1 MVWNRLMGDEPLIAR
16 EIAERMLWILRAYPD
31 VVQVGD
37 ASEYDNRRGPGIR
50 VSFDVSLPPGAQVG
64 DWPRQG
70 PEWADA
76 ERTSAPPPPPVRR
89 GPSAPR
95 RALPP
100 PRRQLPPGRG
110 RP

>member
-1 MVWNRLMGDEPLIAR
+1 MDDNEPYAR

-37 ASEYDNRRGPGIR
+37 ASSYGKREGVGIR
-50 VSFDVSLPPGAQVG
+50 ISFDVSLPPGAQVG

-76 ERTSAPPPPPVRR
+76 ERTGPAPGPPVRR

-95 RALPP
+95 RELPP
-100 PRRQLPPGRG
+100 PRRELPPGRG
-110 RP
+110 RS